1 VNRNETVLYPQGK
14 MFALGAFLP
23 SVFSVAVPELSL
35 RLFFAIIA
43 VLFIGI
49 SKAGFGGGLG
59 LLTTPLAALTFGSK
73 DAIGIILPL
82 LCAGDAFSLWNY
94 WRKWDARNL
103 KFVLPGVVVG
113 IVIGVQLIGRFSA
126 RELNVAIGCIAV
138 GFVLFQLVKKRIFSA
153 EGAFAPNHRVGI
165 PIGLATG
172 ITSTFAHGAGPIMSM
187 FLIPQRLPK
196 DVFVATNVLIFMF
209 VNWLKMPFFCID
221 RTQIDLP
228 VFAPH
233 ALISRHTL
241 FLSLIFFPLV
251 PLGVW
256 IGVWMNRRISERAF
270 MKVVFAFLFVTGLEL
285 IFQFEHFFTR
295 H

>member
-1 VNRNETVLYPQGK
+1 MPD
-14 MFALGAFLP
+14 
-23 SVFSVAVPELSL
+23 LSPK
-35 RLFFAIIA
+35 LFFAIVA

-59 LLTTPLAALTFGSK
+59 LLTTPLAVLTFGSK

-103 KFVLPGVVVG
+103 KFVLPGVAAG
-113 IVIGVQLIGRFSA
+113 IIAGVQLIGRFSA
-126 RELNVAIGCIAV
+126 RELNVAIGSIAV
-138 GFVLFQLVKKRIFSA
+138 VFVLFQLVKDKIFSV

-172 ITSTFAHGAGPIMSM
+172 ITSTFAHGAGPVMSM
-187 FLIPQRLPK
+187 FLIPQRMPK
-196 DVFVATNVLIFMF
+196 EMFVATNVLIFTF

-221 RTQIDLP
+221 RTQINLP
-228 VFAPH
+228 VFAAG
-233 ALISRHTL
+233 ALITRHTL
-241 FLSLIFFPLV
+241 AASLTFLPLV

-256 IGVWMNRRISERAF
+256 LGIWMNRRISERAF
-270 MKVVFAFLFVTGLEL
+270 MKVVFGCLFVTGLEL
-285 IFQFEHFFTR
+285 IFHFEQLFTHR
-295 H
+295 

>member
-1 VNRNETVLYPQGK
+1 MFGIWDLVFSPARVPEFSPQLT
-14 MFALGAFLP
+14 FALL
-23 SVFSVAVPELSL
+23 
-35 RLFFAIIA
+35 A

-59 LLTTPLAALTFGSK
+59 LVTTPLAVLTFGSK
-73 DAIGIILPL
+73 EAIGIILPL

-94 WRKWDARNL
+94 WGKWDARNL
-103 KFVLPGVVVG
+103 KFILPGVIAG

-126 RELNVAIGCIAV
+126 RELNIAIGCIAV
-138 GFVLFQLVKKRIFSA
+138 GFVLFQLVKEKIFQA

-172 ITSTFAHGAGPIMSM
+172 ITSTFAHGAGPIISM

-196 DVFVATNVLIFMF
+196 ERFVATNVLIFTF

-221 RTQIDLP
+221 QTQINWP
-228 VFAPH
+228 VFASH
-233 ALISRHTL
+233 ALITRHTL

-256 IGVWMNRRISERAF
+256 VGVWMNRRISEQAF
-270 MKVVFAFLFVTGLEL
+270 MRVVFAFLFVTGLEL
-285 IFQFEHFFTR
+285 IFKFEQFFAHP
-295 H
+295 

>member
-1 VNRNETVLYPQGK
+1 
-14 MFALGAFLP
+14 
-23 SVFSVAVPELSL
+23 
-35 RLFFAIIA
+35 
-43 VLFIGI
+43 
-49 SKAGFGGGLG
+49 
-59 LLTTPLAALTFGSK
+59 
-73 DAIGIILPL
+73 
-82 LCAGDAFSLWNY
+82 
-94 WRKWDARNL
+94 
-103 KFVLPGVVVG
+103 
-113 IVIGVQLIGRFSA
+113 
-126 RELNVAIGCIAV
+126 
-138 GFVLFQLVKKRIFSA
+138 IFSA